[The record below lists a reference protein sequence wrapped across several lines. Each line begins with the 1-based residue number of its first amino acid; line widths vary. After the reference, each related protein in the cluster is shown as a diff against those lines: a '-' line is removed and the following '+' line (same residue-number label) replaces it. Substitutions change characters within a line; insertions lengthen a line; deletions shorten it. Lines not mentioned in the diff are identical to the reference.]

1 MYRMHFTSTI
11 LPLSYWQDGC
21 KIEEESVFKGG
32 LTMAKDNKHHYS
44 TPKKKSKRERRQKII
59 VYLMIISM
67 VLSTLVAGA
76 SFFL

>member
-1 MYRMHFTSTI
+1 
-11 LPLSYWQDGC
+11 
-21 KIEEESVFKGG
+21 
-32 LTMAKDNKHHYS
+32 MAKVNKHQH
-44 TPKKKSKRERRQKII
+44 TAPKKKSKRERRQKVI